1 MSTKEMIYNMID
13 GFSEE
18 QLVQVCALLASV
30 KKMLNEE
37 AEDDAFCQK
46 MLDDY
51 RSDADPHKH
60 DSVTLDEFA
69 KELGINLDEL

>member
-18 QLVQVCALLASV
+18 QLVQVCALLSSV
-30 KKMLNEE
+30 KKMLDEE

-51 RSDADPHKH
+51 RNDADLHKH

>member
-18 QLVQVCALLASV
+18 QLVQVYALLSSV

-37 AEDDAFCQK
+37 PQK
-46 MLDDY
+46 KFYVPRMNVLN
-51 RSDADPHKH
+51 RK
-60 DSVTLDEFA
+60 
-69 KELGINLDEL
+69 

>member
-1 MSTKEMIYNMID
+1 MSAKEIIYSMID
-13 GFSEE
+13 EFSEE

-37 AEDDAFCQK
+37 AQDDEYCRK

-51 RSDADPHKH
+51 RNDSDPHKH

>member
-51 RSDADPHKH
+51 RSDADPQKH

>member
-1 MSTKEMIYNMID
+1 MKREHQGNDLQHDRRFQRGTAGAGVRS
-13 GFSEE
+13 
-18 QLVQVCALLASV
+18 AV
-30 KKMLNEE
+30 KR
-37 AEDDAFCQK
+37 EDDAFCQK

>member
-1 MSTKEMIYNMID
+1 
-13 GFSEE
+13 
-18 QLVQVCALLASV
+18 
-30 KKMLNEE
+30 MLNEE